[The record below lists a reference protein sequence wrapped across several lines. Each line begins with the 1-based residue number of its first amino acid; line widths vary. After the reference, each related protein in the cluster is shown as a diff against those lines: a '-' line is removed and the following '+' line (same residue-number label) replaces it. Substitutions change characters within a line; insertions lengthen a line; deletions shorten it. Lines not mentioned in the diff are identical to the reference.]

1 MKYVP
6 QSFEEIKIEDPYD
19 KIALVAHN
27 CYQVNKDKDQK
38 KFVLTLLGYK
48 HYAMV
53 EHKVFVAKISDTI
66 FDKLVELDNKFIVLA
81 RDETGNYCS
90 FTLRVLL
97 EAYEANKLGVLS
109 SLISALAKDV
119 RDLFEG
125 FEEKSEGVEILSE
138 KQIDKLTGDVYDK
151 MKTVTLKIV
160 TDRGVTHELVRH
172 RICSFAQESTRY
184 CNYGKNKFGSELTFI
199 LPLDYDEN
207 KDVYD
212 RTFSMIEKEYMGLI
226 EKKVTP
232 EMARA
237 ILPNKLKTSIIITTN
252 VKEYKVIFGLRCDQR
267 AHPDIRN
274 IMIPIQA
281 YFVERGYI
289 KE

>member
-6 QSFEEIKIEDPYD
+6 QSFEEIKEEDAYK

-38 KFVLTLLGYK
+38 QFVLTLLGFK
-48 HYAMV
+48 HYAMI
-53 EHKVFVAKISDTI
+53 EHKVFVAKISEEVYVG
-66 FDKLVELDNKFIVLA
+66 LVELDNHFIVLA
-81 RDETGNYCS
+81 KDETGYYCS

-97 EAYEANKLGVLS
+97 EAYESNTTGILS
-109 SLISALAKDV
+109 SLISSLDDDV
-119 RDLFEG
+119 RDLFKG
-125 FEEKSEGVEILSE
+125 FEEKSDDVVILSN

-151 MKTVTLKIV
+151 MKTVTLKII

-184 CNYGKNKFGSELTFI
+184 CNYGKNKFGNELTFI
-199 LPLDYDEN
+199 CPLDYEEN

-212 RTFSMIEKEYMGLI
+212 RTFAMIEKEYMGLI

-237 ILPNKLKTSIIITTN
+237 ILPNKLKTSIIITAN
-252 VKEYKVIFGLRCDQR
+252 IKEYKVIFDLRCAPR
-267 AHPDIRN
+267 AHPDIQD
-274 IMIPIQA
+274 IMKPIQA
-281 YFVERGYI
+281 YFVEQGYI